1 MEDKDIATDDDTE
14 GEETVADSKI
24 EAQEDTEAEV
34 IVLNHLGEHHVED
47 GGEAVHDAE
56 GAVGDDQ
63 PVQEGLG
70 GLLGEEVDQGQ
81 VGGHGQEARHGGGG
95 HHGEGGVALPGVLA
109 QVLVHSHD
117 LNTVCCYRH
126 VHVDWE
132 LRAGGWSTDCSSPVL
147 WADICTRYLNREY

>member
-1 MEDKDIATDDDTE
+1 MEDEHIATDDDTE
-14 GEETVADSKI
+14 GEETVADREI

-70 GLLGEEVDQGQ
+70 GLLGEEADQGQ
-81 VGGHGQEARHGGGG
+81 VGGHGQEARHDGGG

-109 QVLVHSHD
+109 QVLVHSPD
-117 LNTVCCYRH
+117 LNSFRCHRH
-126 VHVDWE
+126 VHVHWE
-132 LRAGGWSTDCSSPVL
+132 LRGGGWIWS
-147 WADICTRYLNREY
+147 AD